1 MQSAYLKSKQILNIM
16 KYPLFKSMLVA
27 GIALA
32 PVAGMAQ
39 SKGGAVPESP
49 NAPLL
54 KNDGEGK
61 DGDRKPGDRPARLS
75 PEERAKQLA
84 TMFDRLDADA
94 NGNLSRE
101 EFAKM
106 GARQP
111 RKKGDRKGKEGGPA
125 AKQAEEEKAMK
136 KAAEEK
142 KEAEEKAMKKAAD
155 EKKESTEKAAQEAEA
170 KTPEKTRTTGSTGG
184 TGSSASGSQADGS
197 AATGTTA
204 PKP

>member
-1 MQSAYLKSKQILNIM
+1 M

-32 PVAGMAQ
+32 PVVGMAQ

-54 KNDGEGK
+54 KK
-61 DGDRKPGDRPARLS
+61 DGDGKAGDSKQGDRPGRLS

-84 TMFDRLDADA
+84 AMFDRLDADA

-111 RKKGDRKGKEGGPA
+111 RKNGDRKGKNGGPA
-125 AKQAEEEKAMK
+125 GKQAEEEKAM
-136 KAAEEK
+136 K

-155 EKKESTEKAAQEAEA
+155 EKKEAAEKAAQEAEA

-197 AATGTTA
+197 AATGTTV

>member
-1 MQSAYLKSKQILNIM
+1 
-16 KYPLFKSMLVA
+16 MLVA

-32 PVAGMAQ
+32 PVVGMAQ
-39 SKGGAVPESP
+39 SKGGTVPESP

-54 KNDGEGK
+54 KKDGEGK
-61 DGDRKPGDRPARLS
+61 DGDRKQGDRPARLS

-84 TMFDRLDADA
+84 AMFDRLDADA

-111 RKKGDRKGKEGGPA
+111 RKNGERKGKNGGPVVN
-125 AKQAEEEKAMK
+125 KEAEEK

-155 EKKESTEKAAQEAEA
+155 EKKEAAEKAAQEAEA

>member
-1 MQSAYLKSKQILNIM
+1 M

-39 SKGGAVPESP
+39 SKGGTVPESP

-142 KEAEEKAMKKAAD
+142 KE
-155 EKKESTEKAAQEAEA
+155 STEKAAQEAEA

-197 AATGTTA
+197 AATGTTV